1 MRTWDVNGLLGRL
14 NGAGGTKPR
23 DPEDRPETSES
34 EEQRLE
40 AQQPK
45 GHPA

>member
-1 MRTWDVNGLLGRL
+1 MVCWVVLTVLE
-14 NGAGGTKPR
+14 GTKPH
-23 DPEDRPETSES
+23 DPEDRHETNES